1 MRLTNQIR
9 DNIVN
14 QETSRIFSKKET
26 DLIQKLI
33 NLCEDKVKSTLPNI
47 PKGLIEAGYF
57 CTSNKVKV
65 KTSGVRMIKKG
76 STSLKENRQTIRLDG
91 GGDYVY
97 LQNYYPIPKYNN
109 YFCID
114 GVRDINGIIL
124 ALYELRHKI
133 YEFKKKM
140 YTALGSVNT
149 SKQLIDLLP
158 ELKGYVS
165 DEKSSKALI
174 PSEQIKDL
182 RSIIRKKS

>member
-1 MRLTNQIR
+1 MRLTNQIK

-26 DLIQKLI
+26 DLIQKLV
-33 NLCEDKVKSTLPNI
+33 NLCEDRVKSSIPNI
-47 PKGLIEAGYF
+47 PEDLVKAGYF

-65 KTSGVRMIKKG
+65 SGVGLTKEG
-76 STSLKENRQTIRLDG
+76 STSLKGNRLTVRLEDNCT
-91 GGDYVY
+91 YTY
-97 LQNYYPIPKYNN
+97 LQNYYPIPRYNS

-114 GVRDINGIIL
+114 DVREINRTIL

-133 YEFKKKM
+133 YEFKKKI
-140 YTALGSVNT
+140 YAALNSVST

-165 DEKSSKALI
+165 DEKSAKALI

-182 RSIIRKKS
+182 RSILRKKG